1 MRQWVFISSNNH
13 EQPIGRAPEVP
24 GRKQPMS
31 VSVEQAPWR
40 RKQTKRAEEND
51 IEIDGEAWEDLLRT
65 TSMML
70 LKQKE
75 EEMDQAEALENYV
88 VETLRDA
95 DNDEM
100 YPWEDEDTVDEE
112 NL

>member
-1 MRQWVFISSNNH
+1 MPDS
-13 EQPIGRAPEVP
+13 
-24 GRKQPMS
+24 KQPMS